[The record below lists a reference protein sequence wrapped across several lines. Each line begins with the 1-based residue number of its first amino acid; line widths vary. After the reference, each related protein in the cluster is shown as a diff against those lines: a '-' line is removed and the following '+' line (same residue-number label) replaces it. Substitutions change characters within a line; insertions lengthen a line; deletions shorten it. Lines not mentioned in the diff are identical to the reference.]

1 MYLNLVICLTSILF
15 CDIIVYM
22 KKENK
27 KEVDISG
34 YDIGR
39 LVSTIQKVSDK
50 NGRVEYVMES
60 TLYIKNNT
68 DVIYDYKDEVM
79 DTKEMSE
86 EAIEKERYE
95 KINFRVSLIDENTT
109 FKNMIVDLMENALRL
124 KIKSRIK

>member
-1 MYLNLVICLTSILF
+1 
-15 CDIIVYM
+15 
-22 KKENK
+22 
-27 KEVDISG
+27 
-34 YDIGR
+34 
-39 LVSTIQKVSDK
+39 
-50 NGRVEYVMES
+50 MES